1 MQVSRVP
8 KSDTYLFAYLAI
20 SKERGVEHSRLLVKS
35 MARTD
40 YLGYSKVT
48 LRPYSAYFR
57 TRPLSSWHTT
67 R

>member
-8 KSDTYLFAYLAI
+8 QFGMHTLTNIFMPKG
-20 SKERGVEHSRLLVKS
+20 RGVERSRLLVKS

-40 YLGYSKVT
+40 SLGYSKVT

-67 R
+67 N

>member
-8 KSDTYLFAYLAI
+8 WFDMYDLTHI
-20 SKERGVEHSRLLVKS
+20 DMSKGRGVERSRLLVKS

-40 YLGYSKVT
+40 SLGYSKVT

-57 TRPLSSWHTT
+57 TRPLSSWRTT